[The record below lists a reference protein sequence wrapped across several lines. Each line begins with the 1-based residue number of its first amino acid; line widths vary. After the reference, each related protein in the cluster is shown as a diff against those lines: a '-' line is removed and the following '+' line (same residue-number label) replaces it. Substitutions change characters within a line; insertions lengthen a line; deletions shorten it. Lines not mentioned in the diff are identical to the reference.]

1 MWSNTYEI
9 MSQLAPVAWNIDQV
23 INGGKGKAVLNITY
37 ISGSL
42 LADKPVEAY
51 GGDTEVSYF

>member
-9 MSQLAPVAWNIDQV
+9 MSQLAQVAWNIDQG

-37 ISGSL
+37 IPGSL
-42 LADKPVEAY
+42 LSDKPAEAY

>member
-9 MSQLAPVAWNIDQV
+9 MSQLAQVAWNIDQG
-23 INGGKGKAVLNITY
+23 INGGEGKAVLNTTY

-42 LADKPVEAY
+42 RAEKPVEAY